1 MMTIKTETNILPW
14 CLLVD
19 SNNLNLVTS
28 FKANKKQIA
37 LDIPEKV
44 PNKKDRN
51 KREGTRGSWQ
61 TNKSMNGM
69 SDTEEECIR
78 NIVIF
83 PGYAWQFPSFHH
95 QRIQNEASNRKIK
108 KIRLHVNVCMQSPK
122 RYICDKLL
130 HHLSP
135 HLELTLQADQPVK

>member
-1 MMTIKTETNILPW
+1 MPLKAEAMMTIKTETNILPW

-51 KREGTRGSWQ
+51 KREGTRGSW
-61 TNKSMNGM
+61 
-69 SDTEEECIR
+69 
-78 NIVIF
+78 
-83 PGYAWQFPSFHH
+83 
-95 QRIQNEASNRKIK
+95 
-108 KIRLHVNVCMQSPK
+108 
-122 RYICDKLL
+122 
-130 HHLSP
+130 
-135 HLELTLQADQPVK
+135 